1 MDNIFYRFDEQE
13 NCRLFYRDSGE
24 VVTRLYIGS
33 DVYPVGSN
41 LTTCYEHPAGIVLDA
56 ADIRRLQIPDE
67 KGSIPALEL
76 HERMAK
82 LHPGDKVEAWF
93 ISRGRLLG
101 YVVKLSKV
109 RSDVLVNFAEIGEK
123 WVSAASVSHERPVL
137 SREFRVLQVA
147 SSAYLSEQ
155 LPDNWE
161 SMDLGQQKMFLI
173 KHAHSMQ
180 DGASEIL
187 ADIQAHAKRI
197 SRLIPYLKATG
208 DA

>member
-41 LTTCYEHPAGIVLDA
+41 LSACYEHPAGIVLDA

-67 KGSIPALEL
+67 EGSIPALEL
-76 HERMAK
+76 HERMAT

-161 SMDLGQQKMFLI
+161 SMGADEQEAFLI
-173 KHAHSMQ
+173 EHAHDSTC
-180 DGASEIL
+180 GAVEVMK
-187 ADIQAHAKRI
+187 DIRDHAKRI
-197 SRLIPYLKATG
+197 TRLIPYLKA
-208 DA
+208 AKVN